1 MGTGHA
7 TYAPSARTHGT
18 SGCSVGLGGLFTHA
32 ISPCVELATLDN
44 RRGNPIATAFYARQ
58 TPIPIYR
65 CNYTTRKG
73 RRIVPE
79 TNGIF
84 PCVFTICS
92 RSYETNAFW
101 EPMCSMSDHVMHIK
115 IRSRMLLAKC
125 LIDKRTCN
133 IPTPEGDDALIEF
146 TSRHSL
152 DLSQVFM
159 VDLVTSL
166 CGMS

>member
-1 MGTGHA
+1 MRPQLELMVLLDVRWA
-7 TYAPSARTHGT
+7 WEA
-18 SGCSVGLGGLFTHA
+18 CSLMRFLR
-32 ISPCVELATLDN
+32 VELATLDN

-58 TPIPIYR
+58 TPILIYR

-101 EPMCSMSDHVMHIK
+101 EPMCTMSDHVMHIK

-159 VDLVTSL
+159 VDSVTSL